1 MPLTPFHYPVAWGL
15 SKLDKRLNLPGL
27 IVGSFIP
34 DIEVPILFIFFHG
47 ILPDHLILHSLI
59 GATTIGTIISTFVT
73 VSLYPILTSLLF
85 GLDRVKVK
93 DLCRLTPVLVLSCML
108 GNIFHILL
116 DILTHPFNPI
126 LWPFVDPY
134 DFVGILI
141 LAFGLEGKMSLGYL
155 FVKIL
160 ENVIMGLLMIAILV
174 KSRRNLWEQILLGN
188 LYLNNSNS
196 K

>member
-59 GATTIGTIISTFVT
+59 GAVTIGTIISTFVT

-93 DLCRLTPVLVLSCML
+93 DVCRLTPVLVLSCML

-126 LWPFVDPY
+126 LWPFVDSS

-141 LAFGLEGKMSLGYL
+141 LAFGLEGKMSVGYL

-160 ENVIMGLLMIAILV
+160 ENVIMGLIMIAIIV
-174 KSRRNLWEQILLGN
+174 KSRRNLRELILLGKI
-188 LYLNNSNS
+188 YSNTRTS
-196 K
+196 E